1 VTADY
6 QPIPC
11 VQHEQLEFSVLR
23 KQRLQLEYGE
33 NGKSLRETVLPLDVN
48 TRNGAEW
55 LLFRREDGSEA
66 EIRLD
71 AIVAFHS
78 ARH

>member
-1 VTADY
+1 MKAFY

-11 VQHEQLEFSVLR
+11 IQHEQLEYSVLR
-23 KQRLQLEYGE
+23 KQRLQLIYDE
-33 NGKSLRETVLPLDVN
+33 NGNTLQETVLPLDVN

-71 AIVAFHS
+71 MIIGMK
-78 ARH
+78 